1 MAKQSK
7 KQQQPKKVR
16 LSYLAC
22 ACLVLMGANPAWGLP
37 SAVLL
42 LDETQTPDQT
52 KKLGATFDVETI
64 NKKLT
69 TLQSQSLGA
78 FDGSQ
83 PFDFATF
90 GELSLDSKSTQPI
103 SRLNTTDMP
112 IGLDGVMSDTV
123 VAHVQSALE
132 NNSTNLSEDEDSPFN
147 ILLLDDETFVVDN
160 QGIDP
165 DVYLP
170 TSPSGHVFV
179 NTDEPLNDKIEKR
192 PNLFQRA
199 YSRVFNEGVLG
210 TPHLSAK
217 IYVNKTTLA
226 TPTTATPVNDDG
238 VLVAMDNQWQY
249 EHEADNVRLMQG
261 HLVVADVSKEPFKN
275 IKIALEDITVES
287 VPSFSSALPRLTETV
302 TQALN
307 AVGYYDSTFRLV
319 NAGGGKITVLI
330 DRLGEPVTVQS
341 NIFEVRSDTPTE
353 AFEGLA
359 KTAQEQ
365 LNKPLNHGE
374 YETLKAKVN
383 QTATD
388 QGFFHGRWLENSVD
402 VLLPD
407 NTADVSLV
415 YEAGERY
422 LFDEVVFFTIDE
434 ATGELTADPD
444 KLPVNLPLLQQLV
457 TFQKDMPFERK
468 KATQLSS
475 DLMATRY
482 FNSINMDV
490 VLPENPSTQTTQ
502 TDTSAASTPNTPT
515 ETAEL
520 EAQGEQFFAHIGAID
535 FSPSQD
541 LLDKLGL
548 VVTKANRLY
557 NAPDDR
563 VLGEK
568 KKQNPSLLGRISEAV
583 SGIVK
588 AILPDESA
596 DVLPELPEGV
606 SPPTLAGKKT
616 PKQVFADK
624 KVPLYVFVLADKPKD
639 AQIGLGWGSDTGT
652 RLTARIDNNL
662 LNRRGHQAGTQ
673 VAWSELEKS
682 ASAYLSRPLTHPL
695 NDKLT
700 INTQYREEEIAQAND
715 AKLATRTLE
724 AGLARTKVKADGWNK
739 SYFVRYRKDELT
751 SNAPR
756 DTWQNLPVQFNA
768 GTPAQEATLIGAS
781 LSKTI
786 TDNFTAPTHG
796 YRQTYSLEA
805 GSANLASDTD
815 IVIAKAGFGGM
826 MSFGDNVYGKARAH
840 QLVGKLDLGYL
851 WAKDFERVP
860 YKLRF
865 FAGGDQSVRG
875 YNYQSLSPINSA
887 GYLTG
892 GQVLAVGSVEY
903 SYELREGIRLAVF
916 GDMGNAYDKDFSQK
930 TKFGAGLGVRVASPV
945 GTVRVDIAKGIEQE
959 KTPIRLHFLIGLPF

>member
-7 KQQQPKKVR
+7 KQQHKTAC
-16 LSYLAC
+16 LSHLAC
-22 ACLVLMGANPAWGLP
+22 ACLVLMGANSAWGLP

-42 LDETQTPDQT
+42 LDETKPSAQNA
-52 KKLGATFDVETI
+52 KLDVEAI

-78 FDGSQ
+78 FDGNQ

-103 SRLNTTDMP
+103 ARLNATDTP
-112 IGLDGVMSDTV
+112 IGLDEVMGDVV
-123 VAHVQSALE
+123 VAHVQSAVD
-132 NNSTNLSEDEDSPFN
+132 NNSANAPQDEDSPFN
-147 ILLLDDETFVVDN
+147 ILLLEDETFVVDN

-170 TSPSGHVFV
+170 TLPTSNVFV
-179 NTDEPLNDKIEKR
+179 SADEPLNDKIEKQ

-199 YSRVFNEGVLG
+199 YSRFFNEGVLG

-226 TPTTATPVNDDG
+226 TPTTATPMNDDG

-249 EHEADNVRLMQG
+249 EGEADSVG
-261 HLVVADVSKEPFKN
+261 LVQNNLAVADVGKEPFKN

-307 AVGYYDSTFRLV
+307 AVGYYDTTFRLV

-330 DRLGEPVTVQS
+330 DKLGEPVTVQS
-341 NIFEVRSDTPTE
+341 SVFEVRSDTTTT
-353 AFEGLA
+353 AFDGLT

-365 LNKPLNHGE
+365 LNKPLNHGD
-374 YETLKAKVN
+374 YEALKARVD
-383 QTATD
+383 QTAAE

-415 YEAGERY
+415 YEAGEQY
-422 LFDEVVFFTIDE
+422 LFDNVVFFTIDE
-434 ATGELTADPD
+434 ATGELTTDPD
-444 KLPVNLPLLQQLV
+444 KLPVDLSLLQKLV
-457 TFQKDMPFERK
+457 TFQQGMPFERK
-468 KATQLSS
+468 KTTQLSS
-475 DLMATRY
+475 DLMSTRY

-490 VLPENPSTQTTQ
+490 VLPENLSTQTTQ
-502 TDTSAASTPNTPT
+502 ADTLTTNTPNTPT

-520 EAQGEQFFAHIGAID
+520 EMQGEQFFAHIGAID

-548 VVTKANRLY
+548 VVNKANRLY

-563 VLGEK
+563 VLGET
-568 KKQNPSLLGRISEAV
+568 KKQNPSLLGRISEVV

-652 RLTARIDNNL
+652 RLTARMDNNL
-662 LNRRGHQAGTQ
+662 LNRHGHQAGVQT
-673 VAWSELEKS
+673 AWSELEKS
-682 ASAYLSRPLTHPL
+682 ASVYLSRPLTHPL

-700 INTQYREEEIAQAND
+700 INAQYRNEEIVQAND
-715 AKLATRTLE
+715 AKLTTSTLE
-724 AGLARTKVKADGWNK
+724 AGIARTKVKVDGWNK

-751 SNAPR
+751 SNASR

-768 GTPAQEATLIGAS
+768 GTPAQEATLIGMS
-781 LSKTI
+781 LSKSI
-786 TDNFTAPTHG
+786 ADNFTAPTHG

-815 IVIAKAGFGGM
+815 IIIAKAGFGGM

-840 QLVGKLDLGYL
+840 QLIGKLDLGYL
-851 WAKDFERVP
+851 WARDFERVP

-865 FAGGDQSVRG
+865 FAGGDQSIRG
-875 YNYQSLSPINSA
+875 YDYQSLSPVNGA

-892 GQVLAVGSVEY
+892 GQALAVGSLEY
-903 SYELREGIRLAVF
+903 NYELKEGIRLALF
-916 GDMGNAYDKDFSQK
+916 GDAGNAYDKDFKQE
-930 TKFGAGLGVRVASPV
+930 TKFGVGLGVRVASPV
-945 GTVRVDIAKGIEQE
+945 GTVRVDIAKGIERE